1 MVLVCEEGK
10 EVGAGVG
17 VNQACMREQEH
28 EQARA
33 VAVACLVGC
42 QGQLGI
48 ASQPHRPRKLY
59 LHLSPS
65 FHPFP
70 TPAHL
75 PSSQKTLNL
84 LNLATKMKNCQLV
97 QTNKIEK
104 YTKQS

>member
-10 EVGAGVG
+10 EVGPGVG

-75 PSSQKTLNL
+75 PSSQKKCENWENTHHLTSHPPKGL
-84 LNLATKMKNCQLV
+84 D
-97 QTNKIEK
+97 
-104 YTKQS
+104 KQM